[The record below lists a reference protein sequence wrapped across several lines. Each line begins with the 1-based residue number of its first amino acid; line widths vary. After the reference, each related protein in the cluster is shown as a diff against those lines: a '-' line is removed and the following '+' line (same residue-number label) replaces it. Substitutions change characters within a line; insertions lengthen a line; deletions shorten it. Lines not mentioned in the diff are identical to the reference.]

1 MTDWRAETKRFYGW
15 WLVGALFV
23 IMFFTGGAGF
33 YVFPVFIESFQSE
46 FGWSVEQI
54 SWSAGIFAIV
64 FGACGPFIGTLISKI
79 GARKTMLIAAVGASL
94 LNLGWA
100 SLQNLPMLYAISV
113 VGGFVMAGTTLVP
126 CQTLVTSWFDK
137 YRGRAMAYSML
148 GIGFGG
154 MVLPPLNEFMIRAI
168 GWRMSWVV
176 GAGMVWVFV
185 IPLITIFVRTKPQD
199 LGLLPDGEAASETA
213 EGQEKQR
220 LVGLSVADAVR
231 TVAFPLLVSI
241 FILQL
246 IGQSIINFHFVPFA
260 IQQGGFT
267 APQAAMFYGAAVGF
281 SVVGKFLFGW
291 AADRWS
297 PTILMAATGFLA
309 AVGPVALEL
318 FVVRGGGT
326 NPLVLWLHAVPYG
339 IGFGGQVILLP
350 VLVGRCFGPL
360 NFGKIQGLVM
370 SGFAV
375 GVLVGIPLAGRIFD
389 KTGSYEI
396 AIIIAVAVFAVS
408 GVLSLMVRPDKYV
421 SRFTAG

>member
-1 MTDWRAETKRFYGW
+1 MTDWRANTKAFYGW
-15 WLVGALFV
+15 WLVVGLFA

-33 YVFPVFIESFQSE
+33 YVFPVFIESFQKE

-64 FGACGPFIGTLISKI
+64 FGLCGPVIGILIARI
-79 GARKTMLIAAVGASL
+79 GAKKTMLIAAVGASL

-100 SLQNLPMLYAISV
+100 SMQNLPMLYAISL

-126 CQTLVTSWFDK
+126 CQTLVTNWFDT
-137 YRGRAMAYSML
+137 YRGRAMAYAML
-148 GIGFGG
+148 GIGVGG
-154 MVLPPLNEFMIRAI
+154 MFLPPLYEFLIRAV
-168 GWRMSWVV
+168 GWRMSWVI
-176 GAGMVWVFV
+176 GAASIWVFV
-185 IPLITIFVRTKPQD
+185 IPLIAIFIRTKPQD
-199 LGLLPDGEAASETA
+199 LGLLPDGAAAGETA
-213 EGQEKQR
+213 EEQEQQQ
-220 LVGLSVADAVR
+220 LVGLSVAEAVR
-231 TVAFPLLVSI
+231 TLAFPLLVGI
-241 FILQL
+241 FITQL

-267 APQAAMFYGAAVGF
+267 AQQAAMFYGLAIGF
-281 SVVGKFLFGW
+281 SVVGKLLFGW

-297 PTILMAATGFLA
+297 ATILMATTGFLA

-318 FVVRGGGT
+318 FVVRGGST
-326 NPLVLWLHAVPYG
+326 SPLVLCLHAVPYG

-389 KTGSYEI
+389 KTGSYEL
-396 AIIIAVAVFAVS
+396 AIIIAAAVFAVS
-408 GVLSLMVRPDKYV
+408 GVFSLMVRPDKYQ
-421 SRFTAG
+421 SRFTTG

>member
-64 FGACGPFIGTLISKI
+64 FGACGPFVGTLISKI

-113 VGGFVMAGTTLVP
+113 VGGVVMAGTTLVP
-126 CQTLVTSWFDK
+126 CQTLVTSWFDE

-231 TVAFPLLVSI
+231 TVAFPLLGEHLYPSADWPVDH
-241 FILQL
+241 QL
-246 IGQSIINFHFVPFA
+246 PLRAVRHSTGRVHCAPGGNVLRRRGRVFGCREVPLRM
-260 IQQGGFT
+260 GGRSME
-267 APQAAMFYGAAVGF
+267 PDDIDGR
-281 SVVGKFLFGW
+281 
-291 AADRWS
+291 DRIS
-297 PTILMAATGFLA
+297 
-309 AVGPVALEL
+309 
-318 FVVRGGGT
+318 GGGR
-326 NPLVLWLHAVPYG
+326 PGGARAVRRPRRRHQPARSVAARRSLRHRFWWSG
-339 IGFGGQVILLP
+339 HSAAGAGV
-350 VLVGRCFGPL
+350 
-360 NFGKIQGLVM
+360 VM